1 MLQQALL
8 VNTSFPM
15 PFHTTSTP
23 LANDCNRIRPIRNE
37 HASLVREGVP
47 SGRMLIAFNRFVFT
61 EKKED
66 D

>member
-1 MLQQALL
+1 MLQQALV

-15 PFHTTSTP
+15 PFHTTPTP
-23 LANDCNRIRPIRNE
+23 LSHDRNRLRSFRNE
-37 HASLVREGVP
+37 HAGLVREGVP
-47 SGRMLIAFNRFVFT
+47 SGWMLIAFNRFEFT